1 MESSDSNNAGGGPGR
16 LADRAWLRAM
26 DAYTA
31 GAYAR
36 AEEEFRAA
44 VRLDPGMADAW
55 LGLHALRCDTSGAL
69 LAMHRHRK
77 RFGEQ
82 RSRHRRPLSSWY
94 WLGWWVQPVL
104 EDARDLALAHASHW
118 LDGRHLTELDTAL
131 AQCPPPGEDPSV
143 RFLHACRSYLLK
155 DWEQLIRD
163 TDRLLDDPLLGIEAG
178 LFGGMARVR
187 LDMCAQAQGPLAASL
202 ARCRSEQP
210 QRKELR
216 YWLARAYEGA
226 GRSAAALPL
235 YRAVHRADPAF
246 MDTAARLT
254 AISAEDGLVDALLE
268 GVVGSGPAA
277 GGGTGAGREAGPV
290 TGFGTD
296 EAYDPAEELGAADG
310 FGAAAGYGVDY
321 ETQEDLPVGYTAE
334 PGAGRPVEPGAGF
347 TADYPG
353 EPPAEFP
360 AEFPAGFRGDV
371 AGGLPAGF
379 TMDEGFGPPEGV
391 EEAPGAGQGAGEA
404 VGPQATAGPVPG
416 GPRPGAEGGAGPE
429 PRSGSTVFEGPGTF
443 QGPSGFDGPG
453 GFPGGFEGPGG
464 VEGPAPQ
471 GTGARTGSGSAAPGE
486 SGPAATLFLPGRAV
500 GSQAV
505 PAHRASPDRSGSRQE
520 LDAAL
525 DALERMVGLDPVKR
539 QVRALSAQLRMSRLR
554 AGEGLPVQPPKRHF
568 VFSGPS
574 GTGKT
579 TVARILGRVFH
590 SLGLLS
596 GNHLVEAQR
605 ADLVGEF
612 LGQTAVK
619 ANELIDSALDGVL
632 FIDEAYSLSN
642 SGYSKGDAY
651 GDEALQVLLKRAED
665 NRDRLVV
672 ILAGYPEGMNRLLST
687 NPGLNSRFT
696 TRVDFPSYR
705 PAELTAIGA
714 ALAGRDGDGWDE
726 DATEELSSICGHVVR
741 EGWIDDLGNGRF
753 IRTLYE
759 KSCAYRDL
767 RLSLTGGQ
775 PSREDLATLRLP
787 DLVQAYGELID
798 GRGGGAEA

>member
-1 MESSDSNNAGGGPGR
+1 MESSDSNTAGGPAPNR

-31 GAYAR
+31 GAYTR

-55 LGLHALRCDTSGAL
+55 LGLHALRSDTSGAL
-69 LAMHRHRK
+69 LAMHRHQK

-82 RSRHRRPLSSWY
+82 RRRHGRPLSSWY

-104 EDARDLALAHASHW
+104 ETGRDLALAHASHW
-118 LDGRHLTELDTAL
+118 LDGRHLTELDHAL
-131 AQCPPPGEDPSV
+131 EQCPAPADDPSA

-178 LFGGMARVR
+178 LFAGMARVR
-187 LDMCAQAQGPLAASL
+187 LDMCAQAQPPLAASL

-246 MDTAARLT
+246 MDTAARLA
-254 AISAEDGLVDALLE
+254 AISAEDGLADGLLDGAGIGGRDAGRGAEDDAIDAALLDAAVLEQAGFDAL
-268 GVVGSGPAA
+268 GAGSEF
-277 GGGTGAGREAGPV
+277 GTGAEFAAG
-290 TGFGTD
+290 
-296 EAYDPAEELGAADG
+296 AE
-310 FGAAAGYGVDY
+310 FGAEQAESEQATAFAGAELSGT
-321 ETQEDLPVGYTAE
+321 ELPPGGE
-334 PGAGRPVEPGAGF
+334 LPGAELPGG
-347 TADYPG
+347 
-353 EPPAEFP
+353 
-360 AEFPAGFRGDV
+360 
-371 AGGLPAGF
+371 
-379 TMDEGFGPPEGV
+379 
-391 EEAPGAGQGAGEA
+391 EAPGAGAFGGPG
-404 VGPQATAGPVPG
+404 VGDPFGSPVPG
-416 GPRPGAEGGAGPE
+416 GPVGADGDEADDGYPAVPSSAGPGSGTGNRPGGGAGAP
-429 PRSGSTVFEGPGTF
+429 PPLAANGRSGST
-443 QGPSGFDGPG
+443 
-453 GFPGGFEGPGG
+453 
-464 VEGPAPQ
+464 APQ
-471 GTGARTGSGSAAPGE
+471 PAAASPAAPATARGE
-486 SGPAATLFLPGRAV
+486 TALAQVASTSAMSEPE
-500 GSQAV
+500 
-505 PAHRASPDRSGSRQE
+505 AHRAE

-525 DALERMVGLDPVKR
+525 AELSRMVGLEPVKR
-539 QVRALSAQLRMSRLR
+539 QVRALSAQLRMARLR
-554 AGEGLPVQPPKRHF
+554 AEQGLPVQPPKRHF

-590 SLGLLS
+590 ALGLLS
-596 GNHLVEAQR
+596 GDHLVEAQR

-672 ILAGYPEGMNRLLST
+672 ILAGYPEGMNRLLAT

-705 PAELTAIGA
+705 PGELTAIGA
-714 ALAGRDGDGWDE
+714 ALAGQDGDGWDE
-726 DATEELSSICGHVVR
+726 DAAEELASICTHVVR
-741 EGWIDDLGNGRF
+741 EGWIDELGNGRF

-767 RLSLTGGQ
+767 RLTLLREPPG
-775 PSREDLATLRLP
+775 REDLATLRLP

-798 GRGGGAEA
+798 GRG

>member
-1 MESSDSNNAGGGPGR
+1 MDSSDSNAGGPDR
-16 LADRAWLRAM
+16 LAERAWLRAM

-55 LGLHALRCDTSGAL
+55 LGLHALRSDTSAAL
-69 LAMHRHRK
+69 LAMYRNQK

-82 RSRHRRPLSSWY
+82 RRRHRRPLSSWY

-118 LDGRHLTELDTAL
+118 LDGRHLAELDRAL
-131 AQCPPPGEDPSV
+131 EQCPAPSEDPSA
-143 RFLHACRSYLLK
+143 RFLYACRSYLLK
-155 DWEQLIRD
+155 DWEQLVRD

-178 LFGGMARVR
+178 LFAGMARVR
-187 LDMCAQAQGPLAASL
+187 LDMCAQAQAPLAASL

-235 YRAVHRADPAF
+235 YRAVHRADPVF
-246 MDTAARLT
+246 MDTAARLA
-254 AISAEDGLVDALLE
+254 AIASEDGLADDLPDALLD
-268 GVVGSGPAA
+268 
-277 GGGTGAGREAGPV
+277 GGLPTGGR
-290 TGFGTD
+290 
-296 EAYDPAEELGAADG
+296 
-310 FGAAAGYGVDY
+310 AAGYEDTEPAEVDEADEVDGADFQDGAGY
-321 ETQEDLPVGYTAE
+321 ATAGGFGDAAPGFTEGVGYT
-334 PGAGRPVEPGAGF
+334 GGVGF
-347 TADYPG
+347 
-353 EPPAEFP
+353 
-360 AEFPAGFRGDV
+360 V
-371 AGGLPAGF
+371 
-379 TMDEGFGPPEGV
+379 EGV
-391 EEAPGAGQGAGEA
+391 GFLTGPGPGDGSTANPAPQAAGE
-404 VGPQATAGPVPG
+404 
-416 GPRPGAEGGAGPE
+416 
-429 PRSGSTVFEGPGTF
+429 RSGSPG
-443 QGPSGFDGPG
+443 
-453 GFPGGFEGPGG
+453 
-464 VEGPAPQ
+464 
-471 GTGARTGSGSAAPGE
+471 GSAAP
-486 SGPAATLFLPGRAV
+486 LPVPVRAEA
-500 GSQAV
+500 QPRTV
-505 PAHRASPDRSGSRQE
+505 PLPTAQPVDDERE

-525 DALERMVGLDPVKR
+525 AELSLMVGLEPVKR

-554 AGEGLPVQPPKRHF
+554 AAQGLPVQPPKRHF

-590 SLGLLS
+590 ALGLLS
-596 GNHLVEAQR
+596 GDHLVEAQR

-642 SGYSKGDAY
+642 SGYTKGDAY

-672 ILAGYPEGMNRLLST
+672 ILAGYPEGMNRLLAT

-705 PAELTAIGA
+705 PNELTAIGA

-726 DATEELSSICGHVVR
+726 DAAEELASICAHVVR
-741 EGWIDDLGNGRF
+741 EGWIDELGNGRF

-767 RLSLTGGQ
+767 RLSMLREPPG
-775 PSREDLATLRLP
+775 REDLATLRLP

-798 GRGGGAEA
+798 GRG

>member
-1 MESSDSNNAGGGPGR
+1 MTTVDNSGVTGPHGP
-16 LADRAWLRAM
+16 ADRAWLRAM

-36 AEEEFRAA
+36 AEEEFRTA

-69 LAMHRHRK
+69 LAMYRHKK

-82 RSRHRRPLSSWY
+82 RRRHQRPLSSWY

-104 EDARDLALAHASHW
+104 EDVRDLALAHASHW
-118 LDGRHLTELDTAL
+118 LDGRHLTELDRAME
-131 AQCPPPGEDPSV
+131 QCPPAAEDPSV

-163 TDRLLDDPLLGIEAG
+163 TDQLLDDALLGIEAG

-187 LDMCAQAQGPLAASL
+187 LDMCAQAQAPLAASL

-246 MDTAARLT
+246 MDTAARLA
-254 AISAEDGLVDALLE
+254 AIAAEDGLGLLE
-268 GVVGSGPAA
+268 ELPL
-277 GGGTGAGREAGPV
+277 
-290 TGFGTD
+290 FN
-296 EAYDPAEELGAADG
+296 PAEE
-310 FGAAAGYGVDY
+310 VP
-321 ETQEDLPVGYTAE
+321 EIEEVGYTDE
-334 PGAGRPVEPGAGF
+334 P
-347 TADYPG
+347 D
-353 EPPAEFP
+353 
-360 AEFPAGFRGDV
+360 
-371 AGGLPAGF
+371 
-379 TMDEGFGPPEGV
+379 
-391 EEAPGAGQGAGEA
+391 
-404 VGPQATAGPVPG
+404 AGPLQVAD
-416 GPRPGAEGGAGPE
+416 RPSAPE
-429 PRSGSTVFEGPGTF
+429 
-443 QGPSGFDGPG
+443 
-453 GFPGGFEGPGG
+453 
-464 VEGPAPQ
+464 
-471 GTGARTGSGSAAPGE
+471 RTGSARTAE
-486 SGPAATLFLPGRAV
+486 QAATAP
-500 GSQAV
+500 SQAEVLAV
-505 PAHRASPDRSGSRQE
+505 PAQDGPAEACDRREQ

-525 DALERMVGLDPVKR
+525 QALEQMVGLDPVKR
-539 QVRALSAQLRMSRLR
+539 QVRALSAQLRMAGLR
-554 AGEGLPVQPPKRHF
+554 ADQGLPVQPPKRHF

-596 GNHLVEAQR
+596 GDHLVEAQR
-605 ADLVGEF
+605 SDLVGEF

-632 FIDEAYSLSN
+632 FIDEAYSLAN

-672 ILAGYPEGMNRLLST
+672 ILAGYPEGMNRLLAT

-705 PAELTAIGA
+705 PAELTAIGSTLA
-714 ALAGRDGDGWDE
+714 ARDGDSWDE
-726 DATEELSSICGHVVR
+726 DAAEELSSICAHVVG
-741 EGWIDDLGNGRF
+741 EGWIDELGNGRF

-767 RLSLTGGQ
+767 RLSLV
-775 PSREDLATLRLP
+775 PELPDREDLATLRLP
-787 DLVQAYGELID
+787 DLVQAYGELIE
-798 GRGGGAEA
+798 GRG